1 MNPINPSAPAQGG
14 PAFRVHQ
21 NLVLEICS
29 EGISAKIK
37 LSPTDA
43 LAIIQS
49 LIFDIRE
56 DLFRAQAEMAQQR
69 PAQQ

>member
-21 NLVLEICS
+21 NLVLEIC
-29 EGISAKIK
+29 GQGVSAKVK